1 MSRAIQ
7 QGTKFAPCFA
17 HIIVTSLHII
27 VPMQNEEPSRGLF
40 ALDGELELA
49 RSVRVRLLADAVRVF
64 APPHA
69 TTLASDP
76 STLVPTPLTQA

>member
-1 MSRAIQ
+1 MSREMQ
-7 QGTKFAPCFA
+7 QYNKSASCVLL
-17 HIIVTSLHII
+17 IISHFSLHI
-27 VPMQNEEPSRGLF
+27 PMQNAEPSRGVF

-69 TTLASDP
+69 TTVAANP
-76 STLVPTPLTQA
+76 STLVPSPLTQA